1 MKNKQKGKEA
11 KDVEFKE
18 ALLLVLAL
26 KFLVFMQQ
34 ALAEQEE
41 TDHQKPWDP
50 RLLEEYHSFQ
60 EGTQPNP

>member
-34 ALAEQEE
+34 AVAAVRTEQEG

-50 RLLEEYHSFQ
+50 RLLEEYHSLH
-60 EGTQPNP
+60 EG